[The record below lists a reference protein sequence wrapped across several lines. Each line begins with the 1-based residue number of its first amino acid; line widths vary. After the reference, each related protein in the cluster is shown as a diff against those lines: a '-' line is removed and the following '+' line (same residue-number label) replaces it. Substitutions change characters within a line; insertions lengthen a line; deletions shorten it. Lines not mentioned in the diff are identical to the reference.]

1 MKLTVLTDNVAG
13 RNCLAEFGLSYL
25 IEADKKVLLDTGN
38 SDVFRINASRLNL
51 SLDDVDAV
59 VLSHGHWDHGN
70 GLKHFGNKPLI
81 THPASFSRRY
91 NKKDNSY
98 IGIDQSFEDLSG
110 RYRLIIS
117 QGLHEI
123 SPEITFLGEIPRK
136 NDFEARHTHFMFE
149 DGSDDYVLDDSA
161 LMIRTSNGLVIVSG
175 CAHAGI
181 CNTVEYACEVAET
194 NKVSAVIGG
203 FHLKNEPEITQK
215 TMEYLKRK
223 GVKHIHPSHC
233 TSLPALAAF
242 HREFNIFQVLTG
254 DYFYF

>member
-1 MKLTVLTDNVAG
+1 MKLTVLTDNAAG

-25 IEADKKVLLDTGN
+25 IEADRKVLLDAGN
-38 SDVFRINASRLNL
+38 SDVFRINASRLNITL
-51 SLDDVDAV
+51 EDTNAV

-70 GLKHFGNKPLI
+70 GLKFFGNKPLI
-81 THPASFSRRY
+81 THPSSFSRRY

-98 IGIDQSFEDLSG
+98 VGIDQSFEDLSA
-110 RYRLIIS
+110 RYQVIIS
-117 QGLHEI
+117 KDPYEI
-123 SPEITFLGEIPRK
+123 SREIIYLGEIPRR
-136 NDFEARHTHFMFE
+136 NDFEAKYTYFAFE

-161 LMIRTSNGLVIVSG
+161 LMIRTSGGLVVVSG

-181 CNTVEYACEVAET
+181 CNTVEYACEVAGT
-194 NKVSAVIGG
+194 DKVSAVIGG
-203 FHLKNEPEITQK
+203 FHLKNDTEVIRK
-215 TMEYLKRK
+215 TIDYLKGK

-242 HREFNIFQVLTG
+242 HRDFNIFQVLTG